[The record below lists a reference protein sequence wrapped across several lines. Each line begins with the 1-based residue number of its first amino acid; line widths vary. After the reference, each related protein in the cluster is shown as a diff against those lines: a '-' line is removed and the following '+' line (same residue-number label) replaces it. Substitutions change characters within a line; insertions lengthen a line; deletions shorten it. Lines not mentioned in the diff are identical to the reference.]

1 MLKPF
6 KITLMNIIRRFLFKD
21 LDIRGQHLSINHTW
35 QAMIND
41 RGYSKQVRQLFG
53 ELSALAIML
62 ANGMK
67 HKGKLTI
74 QYQGNGVMSLLLV
87 EVTHDRKIRGMVR
100 SDGVIKGDDNLDT
113 ILGEGQ
119 MVVTLYNAQTDSSFQ
134 SFIHRNPL
142 GLIPTF
148 EDYFSQSEQLDS
160 KLWVSSTK
168 DNLSAMMIQK
178 MPEIKKNDEEGWNRI
193 TALASTI
200 TNEELCGLDAEQLLH
215 RLFHEETVQ
224 LFTQEQ
230 VDYECQQDR
239 KRFEKI
245 IFDLGEDDARNLL
258 KERGEI
264 SIHNEICNEHLFF
277 NEQDLNRI
285 FSKD

>member
-1 MLKPF
+1 
-6 KITLMNIIRRFLFKD
+6 
-21 LDIRGQHLSINHTW
+21 
-35 QAMIND
+35 
-41 RGYSKQVRQLFG
+41 
-53 ELSALAIML
+53 
-62 ANGMK
+62 
-67 HKGKLTI
+67 
-74 QYQGNGVMSLLLV
+74 
-87 EVTHDRKIRGMVR
+87 
-100 SDGVIKGDDNLDT
+100 
-113 ILGEGQ
+113 
-119 MVVTLYNAQTDSSFQ
+119 
-134 SFIHRNPL
+134 
-142 GLIPTF
+142 
-148 EDYFSQSEQLDS
+148 
-160 KLWVSSTK
+160 VSSTK

-230 VDYECQQDR
+230 IDYECQQDR

-245 IFDLGEDDARNLL
+245 IFDLGEEDARNLL

-277 NEQDLNRI
+277 NEHDLDHI
-285 FSKD
+285 FSK

>member
-1 MLKPF
+1 
-6 KITLMNIIRRFLFKD
+6 MNNIQRFLFKD
-21 LDIRGQHLSINHTW
+21 LNIRGQHLSINQTW
-35 QAMIND
+35 QSLIED
-41 RGYSKQVRQLFG
+41 RGYTTQVRQLFG

-62 ANGMK
+62 ANGLK
-67 HKGKLTI
+67 HKGKLTM
-74 QYQGNGVMSLLLV
+74 QYQGDGVVSLLLV
-87 EVTHDRKIRGMVR
+87 EVTHNMKIRGMVR
-100 SDGVIKGDDNLDT
+100 SDGAIKESDNLDD

-119 MVVTLYNAQTDSSFQ
+119 MVVTLYNAQTEHSFQ
-134 SFIHRNPL
+134 SLIPRNSL

-168 DNLSAMMIQK
+168 DNLSAMLIQK
-178 MPEIKKNDEEGWNRI
+178 MPEIKNNDEEGWNRI
-193 TALASTI
+193 TALAST
-200 TNEELCGLDAEQLLH
+200 TTDEELCSLDAEQLLH

-224 LFTQEQ
+224 LFAQDE

-245 IFDLGEDDARNLL
+245 IFDLGEEDARNLF

-277 NEQDLNRI
+277 NEQDLDRI
-285 FSKD
+285 FSQ